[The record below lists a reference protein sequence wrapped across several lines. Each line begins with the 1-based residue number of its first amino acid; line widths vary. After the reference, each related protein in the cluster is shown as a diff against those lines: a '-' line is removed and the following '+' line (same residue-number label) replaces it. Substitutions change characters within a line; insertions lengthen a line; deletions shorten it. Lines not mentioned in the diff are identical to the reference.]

1 MIRIASWPRSWNWR
15 SFRRIIEWPRCRSG
29 LVGSTPS
36 LTRSGRPRA
45 SFARNSAS
53 LMICAAPCLRIERAS
68 SGCMVRGVSFVAG
81 KLLTLVQQFAHLLDR
96 ERFVL
101 GLQRFLAFALPEERP
116 VAGIIAHCSGFAA
129 LRRDPGARGDGR
141 RCDYRIGFR

>member
-36 LTRSGRPRA
+36 LTRSGRPRP

-53 LMICAAPCLRIERAS
+53 LMIWAASCLRIERAS

-81 KLLTLVQQFAHLLDR
+81 KLLTLVQQFPHLLDR
-96 ERFVL
+96 ERLVL
-101 GLQRFLAFALPEERP
+101 GLERFLAFALPEERP
-116 VAGIIAHCSGFAA
+116 GARGVAHCSGFGA
-129 LRRDPGARGDGR
+129 LWRDPRARGGGGG
-141 RCDYRIGFR
+141 CNYRIGFC